1 MADSRLT
8 RKTADRIVFLKREL
22 KSENQGRRCI
32 MFAVIRHYHFNPED
46 GAEIDRR
53 IREDFIPIV
62 KNAKGFVRYYWLDT
76 GDGEGASLS
85 VFEDKAGADESVR
98 LAAEYVK
105 EHLSKLFTQKPEIIE
120 GPIKAHD

>member
-1 MADSRLT
+1 
-8 RKTADRIVFLKREL
+8 
-22 KSENQGRRCI
+22 

-46 GAEIDRR
+46 GEEIDRR
-53 IREDFIPIV
+53 IREEFVPIV

-76 GDGEGASLS
+76 GNGEGASLS
-85 VFEDKAGADESVR
+85 AFKDKAGADESVR

-105 EHLSKLFTQKPEIIE
+105 EHLSKLFTEKPEIIE